1 MRTILQKKDWKD
13 VMRKQIKKVQFNSD
27 DRIHDKFEN
36 KYLDEGLEIIKE
48 HKFIKIKTWM
58 SSF

>member
-1 MRTILQKKDWKD
+1 
-13 VMRKQIKKVQFNSD
+13 MRKQIKKVQFNSD